1 MAATPRAPAAAAAA
15 AARILALA
23 LPLLLLLPPP
33 AALLPAQLGGVQ
45 DSPVDDPGVQEAAAF
60 AVLAYSKASPG
71 PVYFK
76 ELRIVKAASQVVEG
90 MKYFLTVEVVSTQCE
105 KKSGVELTEAELQ
118 LCPIAPRAEQQRYTC
133 HFTVWSRPW
142 LNELQLLGSSCVA

>member
-1 MAATPRAPAAAAAA
+1 RSS
-15 AARILALA
+15 AARG
-23 LPLLLLLPPP
+23 PP
-33 AALLPAQLGGVQ
+33 AGGASLSAAGRGLPVPARPRPRPPL

-118 LCPIAPRAEQQRYTC
+118 LCPIAPRAEQQVR
-133 HFTVWSRPW
+133 WG
-142 LNELQLLGSSCVA
+142 LGG